1 MSRLK
6 LFQSQVKGSVFHDLY
21 HSLKVQ
27 YTYKLSNNRVS
38 IFTLK
43 FISTVGACDVIED
56 DVIELKMMSVHQMMS
71 LKPMS
76 LKRMSLKINCPPCQ
90 ALHTNPI
97 SKLIGFPYYNLFHS

>member
-1 MSRLK
+1 MFRLK
-6 LFQSQVKGSVFHDLY
+6 LFQSQVKGSFFHDLS

-27 YTYKLSNNRVS
+27 YTYKLSNNQVS

-43 FISTVGACDVIED
+43 FISTCDVIED
-56 DVIELKMMSVHQMMS
+56 DVTKMMSVHQMMS

-76 LKRMSLKINCPPCQ
+76 LKRMSLKINCPWRQ

-97 SKLIGFPYYNLFHS
+97 LGISIFLEYNL